1 MGSKRLEFGPWAPG
15 GVLPARHYAIGRR
28 PLAASR
34 HIGYGVGMSSQ
45 PLSASS
51 ARTRSPSALALI
63 LGGLL
68 LLRLART

>member
-1 MGSKRLEFGPWAPG
+1 
-15 GVLPARHYAIGRR
+15 
-28 PLAASR
+28 
-34 HIGYGVGMSSQ
+34 MSSQ